1 MVFNHFRVRLLVQ
14 VCLAMLSMVA
24 LIVVLFRTDWYIT
37 AFCLGVLLTLQL
49 YGLIHFVERTNRDIT
64 SFLES
69 IRQSDFTQRFPEKGG
84 NPTFSHLYHS
94 FNEISDSFLKIKAEK
109 QAHYLYLQAIV
120 EHIGI
125 GILSFDE
132 SGNVLLLNHVAKE
145 QLSLPHL
152 TNIKA
157 LDRVSKQ
164 LLDVLQRI
172 TNNEKALVTLHHNHD
187 QLLLSVHATVL
198 VSQGKSIKII
208 SLHNIQAELEE
219 QEVQT
224 WQKMIRVLTHEIMNS
239 VTPVISL
246 TSTVTGILE
255 EEIKAKQAGCEFSDE
270 ALEDIQDGLKTI
282 ERRATGMLHFVK
294 NYRRLMRL
302 PLPELQDVS
311 INELLRDV
319 HTLMKPDFEKEHVA
333 LAVYLPTSDITL
345 QADPE
350 QLEQVLINLLK
361 NAMEACRQSK
371 APQVEVVAYADDN
384 NKYKVRIEVRDNGS
398 GIPDD
403 VLDRLFIPFYTT
415 KRQGSGIGLSL
426 SKQIMRQHGGSIRV
440 NSKAGGPTVFTLQ
453 L

>member
-1 MVFNHFRVRLLVQ
+1 MLQ
-14 VCLAMLSMVA
+14 VGLAMLSMLA
-24 LIVVLFRTDWYIT
+24 LVIVLYRTEWYVT
-37 AFCLGVLLTLQL
+37 AFCIAALLVLQL
-49 YGLIHFVERTNRDIT
+49 YGLVHFVERTNRDIT
-64 SFLES
+64 SFIES
-69 IRQSDFTQRFPEKGG
+69 IRHSDFTQRFPEHAH
-84 NPTFSHLYHS
+84 NATFGHLYRS
-94 FNEISDSFLKIKAEK
+94 FNEVSGAFQKIKAEK

-120 EHIGI
+120 EHVGI
-125 GILSFDE
+125 GILSFDAD
-132 SGNVLLLNHVAKE
+132 GNVMLLNHVAKE
-145 QLSLPHL
+145 LLSSPHL
-152 TNIKA
+152 TNIRA
-157 LDRVSKQ
+157 LERTAPQ
-164 LLDVLQRI
+164 LLEVLQKI
-172 TNNEKALVTLHHNHD
+172 GNNEKGLVTLHHQRD

-208 SLHNIQAELEE
+208 TLHNIQAELEE

-246 TSTVTGILE
+246 TSTVSSILE
-255 EEIKAKQAGCEFSDE
+255 EEIAARQEGERISEE

-302 PLPELQDVS
+302 PLPELQTVS
-311 INELLRDV
+311 INELLREV
-319 HTLMKPDFEKEHVA
+319 HTLLKPDFEKEGVE
-333 LAVYLPTSDITL
+333 LAVYLPASDISL

-361 NAMEACRQSK
+361 NAKEACTECPDPR
-371 APQVEVVAYADDN
+371 VEVLAYGDEQH
-384 NKYKVRIEVRDNGS
+384 KYTVRIEVRDNGS

-415 KRQGSGIGLSL
+415 KKQGSGIGLSL